1 MARAKAQRQPLTL
14 ARLREVL
21 GAYRYSFSSELG
33 LQDGIAQVLALLA
46 IPFDREVPLNAKDRP
61 DFMVD
66 GIAVEVK
73 VDGTTS
79 EVTRQIHRYAQE
91 KSVQAVL
98 LVTSRLRH
106 DNLPSTI
113 NRKPVAVLALL
124 GGIQG

>member
-1 MARAKAQRQPLTL
+1 MAKAKSQRQPLTL

-21 GAYRYSFSSELG
+21 GAYRYSFSSELQ
-33 LQDGIAQVLALLA
+33 LQDGIAQVLALRG
-46 IPFDREVPLNAKDRP
+46 IPFGREVRLSPEDRP

-73 VDGTTS
+73 VDGSTS
-79 EVTRQIHRYAQE
+79 EVTRQVHRY
-91 KSVQAVL
+91 VQLKAVEAVL

-106 DNLPSTI
+106 DNLPATM

-124 GGIQG
+124 GGIL